1 MLELLF
7 AFALCGG
14 TYLALRG
21 GFAATNGFT
30 IAGYDTQSMGIGL
43 LAILAAGY
51 LFGPL
56 YGVAIIFSVMIH
68 EFGHVA
74 AYWIAGHRD
83 ARFRLIPLMGGVAIS
98 NHAPATQEKA
108 FFISLMGPGICLAPM
123 VTAYVL
129 CTVLYD
135 AAPLAA
141 EFLWTF
147 AVATGALNFFNLLPF
162 WPLDGGRCV
171 RIIAGTF
178 APGSTRLVTLAMSG
192 AMAAAAVYMQSLLL
206 FMFALMGTQ
215 GMMQA
220 ENLSRVQRRMSRP
233 RGALCAAAYAFTAA
247 AHFSVG
253 WPFLSG
259 YL

>member
-30 IAGYDTQSMGIGL
+30 IAGYDTPSMGIGL

-56 YGVAIIFSVMIH
+56 YGVAVIFSVMIH

-74 AYWIAGHRD
+74 AYRIAGHRD
-83 ARFRLIPLMGGVAIS
+83 AGKGLLHHADGARHMPGTDGDGLCPLHFARRNGTLGCGIS
-98 NHAPATQEKA
+98 VDLRPDHRRDQFLQSPA
-108 FFISLMGPGICLAPM
+108 
-123 VTAYVL
+123 V
-129 CTVLYD
+129 
-135 AAPLAA
+135 LAA
-141 EFLWTF
+141 RR
-147 AVATGALNFFNLLPF
+147 G
-162 WPLDGGRCV
+162 PLYQDYR
-171 RIIAGTF
+171 RDF
-178 APGSTRLVTLAMSG
+178 RTRLVSLAMSG